1 MDRRRVL
8 AGGLGALAAG
18 MAAPAFGQSVEQIY
32 AAEAL
37 RDRALSDPTA
47 FNLLESL
54 TTEIGAR
61 QAGTPAGA
69 RAKDWGLA
77 KLKAMGFS
85 NVRAEPFPVTAWVR
99 GAERCEV
106 ISPFPQV
113 LHILG
118 LGNSA
123 PTPPAGIEAETA
135 VFKTYDALLA
145 APVGSL
151 AGKIAVCTQPMMR
164 AQDGSGYGA
173 MNPARRQGPSEA
185 ARRGA
190 VAYLVRSLSTGSGP
204 LPHTGAMAYVEGVP
218 KIPCAALG
226 VSDAELLDR
235 MVRFAG
241 DRPIRIRLYM
251 ESTSTPNA
259 PAWNVS
265 GEIEGSE
272 KPDELVVIG
281 GHLDSWD
288 PGTGAIDDGAG
299 VVITT
304 AAAKLIGDLARHPK
318 RTIRVV
324 MFGAEETDF
333 SGRAYAAAHRDEIS
347 KMVLAAE
354 SDSGSDRVWSL
365 RLPVGA
371 AQLPG
376 LKALPGI
383 LAPLKI
389 ALGEPGRAG
398 GSDVGPLIAQGVP
411 SIGLRP
417 DASRHFDWHHPAADT
432 SDKVDP
438 AQLNQNVAAWA
449 ACIYLIADGD
459 FDLRTLAPPPPAA
472 GPAR

>member
-1 MDRRRVL
+1 MDRRQVL
-8 AGGLGALAAG
+8 AGALSALAAG
-18 MAAPAFGQSVEQIY
+18 AGPAFGQSADQVATAI
-32 AAEAL
+32 AL
-37 RDRALSDPTA
+37 RDKALSDPTA

-61 QAGTPAGA
+61 QSGTPAAA
-69 RAKDWGLA
+69 RAKDWGMA

-85 NVRAEPFPVTAWVR
+85 NVRAEPFPVTSWVR
-99 GAERCEV
+99 GVERCEV
-106 ISPFPQV
+106 TAPFPQA

-118 LGNSA
+118 LGNSV
-123 PTPPAGIEAETA
+123 PTPAAGIEAEIA
-135 VFKTYDALLA
+135 VFTTYQALLD

-151 AGKIAVCTQPMMR
+151 TGKIAVCTQPMMR

-204 LPHTGAMAYVEGVP
+204 LPHTGAMAYLDGAP

-226 VSDAELLDR
+226 VSDAELIDR
-235 MVRFAG
+235 MVRYAAG
-241 DRPIRIRLYM
+241 KPIRIRLYM

-265 GEIEGSE
+265 GEITGSE
-272 KPDELVVIG
+272 KPEELVIIG

-304 AAAKLIGDLARHPK
+304 AAAKLIGDLPRHPK
-318 RTIRVV
+318 RTVRVV
-324 MFGAEETDF
+324 MFGAEEMDF
-333 SGRAYAAAHRDEIS
+333 SGRAYAAAHQDEI
-347 KMVLAAE
+347 KNMVLAAE

-376 LKALPGI
+376 LKALPAI

-398 GSDVGPLIAQGVP
+398 GSDVAGLIAQGVP

-417 DASRHFDWHHPAADT
+417 DASRYFDWHHSADDT
-432 SDKVDP
+432 LDKVDP

-459 FDLRTLAPPPPAA
+459 FDLRTLAPPT
-472 GPAR
+472 AR